1 MVYVFLADG
10 FEELEALA
18 PVDLLR
24 RGNVPVKTVSIS
36 DSRMVEGGHGI
47 RVEADLLLGELSENP
62 EIAVLPGGLLGVE
75 NLGKSEAF
83 CSLLRKYKDEGVTLA
98 AICAAPTLL
107 SKLGLI
113 EGRKFTCYPSCAPEV
128 TDGEYV
134 KAPVVKAKGLITSE
148 GPATACA
155 FGLHLLFH
163 LTDQETLKKIAK
175 GALFVE

>member
-10 FEELEALA
+10 FEEIEALS
-18 PVDLLR
+18 PVDILR
-24 RGNVPVKTVSIS
+24 RGGVSVKTVSIS
-36 DSRMVEGGHGI
+36 ASRLVKGGHGI
-47 RVEADLLLGELSENP
+47 CVEADALLCELSENP

-83 CSLLRKYKDEGVTLA
+83 CSLLKRYKEEGVTLA

-113 EGRKFTCYPSCAPEV
+113 DGRKFTCYPSCAPEV

-134 KAPVVKAKGLITSE
+134 PMPVVKQKGLITSA

-163 LTDQETLKKIAK
+163 LTDKETLEKIAK
-175 GALFVE
+175 GALFTE